1 MSTTGLGVR
10 PRRSNTVGP
19 FREEGDSGPET
30 SEPMQVLWSSH
41 NGAPV
46 FPEAFRSVGS
56 DSSKAPSL
64 LLEQH
69 RAAQISCRQDQ
80 LLLDAAAGADK
91 EAARHACR
99 SDEIGIRDFTLHDA
113 ILQHTKERE
122 SQERSPETTDLR
134 AMEFCGIC
142 GVRARFD
149 CPTEGSRFH
158 QTIPNNIAFPV
169 LRAVK
174 PQLRSLLE
182 AFFGRLKGEPEPM
195 QVWLL
200 DGGFLGLDREVNA
213 CGLTITHVT
222 SRFRWLRTIPYTVSL
237 LLLVM
242 YFKLVGVCLGFLDVK
257 TSGGLGTLSQSLSLW
272 VTIEPRTS
280 HAILNQGWD
289 HFECAAFGSILAATD
304 PVAVVGLLKEM
315 GASRV
320 LTMQIAG
327 ESLLNDGTAIVVWLV
342 FYNLMKGEG
351 EEANA
356 EIVVSFIRLAL
367 GGVVFGAACGLIGAR
382 WMSLASN
389 RLVHSDSLVQVS
401 LTLAVAYISFF
412 AGENELKLSGV
423 LATIFAALMVGK
435 YAQPL
440 VCDKDALAA
449 VWHLLEFFGN
459 TVLFVLCGVFAFESA
474 QIVRWSDYGWL
485 LVFYILANLARGF
498 MIGVLWPLVNCVSG
512 SDVTRTTWKEVLVM
526 TWGGLRGAVG
536 LALVL
541 SMRELLMQQGKQ
553 ETARLMVFFVSGFA
567 ALTLLVN
574 ATTCSLLL
582 KCLGLTKTPE
592 AQSAILERLRHELFV
607 VSRRAF
613 TDSLD
618 CDGRFKAV
626 KEREINHMLEHLN
639 AELDEPHEEWSMKLI
654 GAGRWTLSGLTVSN
668 NINPFAV
675 RPAPEG
681 AEPEKQEEK
690 PEEKPE
696 EKQDKGRTSALGAA
710 PPRRSSIQ
718 AWDHHWWW
726 GFEEIKVDR
735 EATWTRQTSQERQ
748 AGQAAPGSH
757 QEREVFRKLFM
768 SMLRAEYVRLMDV
781 GMLPRRAS
789 GAEHLLA
796 SVDAADDWAAVRLN
810 VP

>member
-1 MSTTGLGVR
+1 
-10 PRRSNTVGP
+10 
-19 FREEGDSGPET
+19 
-30 SEPMQVLWSSH
+30 
-41 NGAPV
+41 
-46 FPEAFRSVGS
+46 
-56 DSSKAPSL
+56 
-64 LLEQH
+64 
-69 RAAQISCRQDQ
+69 
-80 LLLDAAAGADK
+80 
-91 EAARHACR
+91 
-99 SDEIGIRDFTLHDA
+99 
-113 ILQHTKERE
+113 
-122 SQERSPETTDLR
+122 
-134 AMEFCGIC
+134 
-142 GVRARFD
+142 
-149 CPTEGSRFH
+149 
-158 QTIPNNIAFPV
+158 
-169 LRAVK
+169 
-174 PQLRSLLE
+174 
-182 AFFGRLKGEPEPM
+182 
-195 QVWLL
+195 
-200 DGGFLGLDREVNA
+200 
-213 CGLTITHVT
+213 
-222 SRFRWLRTIPYTVSL
+222 
-237 LLLVM
+237 
-242 YFKLVGVCLGFLDVK
+242 
-257 TSGGLGTLSQSLSLW
+257 
-272 VTIEPRTS
+272 
-280 HAILNQGWD
+280 
-289 HFECAAFGSILAATD
+289 
-304 PVAVVGLLKEM
+304 
-315 GASRV
+315 
-320 LTMQIAG
+320 
-327 ESLLNDGTAIVVWLV
+327 
-342 FYNLMKGEG
+342 
-351 EEANA
+351 
-356 EIVVSFIRLAL
+356 
-367 GGVVFGAACGLIGAR
+367 
-382 WMSLASN
+382 
-389 RLVHSDSLVQVS
+389 
-401 LTLAVAYISFF
+401 
-412 AGENELKLSGV
+412 
-423 LATIFAALMVGK
+423 
-435 YAQPL
+435 
-440 VCDKDALAA
+440 
-449 VWHLLEFFGN
+449 
-459 TVLFVLCGVFAFESA
+459 
-474 QIVRWSDYGWL
+474 
-485 LVFYILANLARGF
+485 
-498 MIGVLWPLVNCVSG
+498 
-512 SDVTRTTWKEVLVM
+512 M

-810 VP
+810 DWTILEKKLPRRASWIRVKVREMLSPCFVFCPVEINGGSHFFDLFTVVAFIDAHHTVCHGLLQSDWFSTDARSDVIEESLAELEAARKFLKENRVGERDISKVRTLQLASMLFQTQQDQVEKWKQQGIISAKEMEELLHLVKHGLDRSEMILKKQVLGDEEVSPKSSRKMTFSTLVRLLPGR